1 MPWDVPLRGMGS
13 VFGYT
18 QPGPVIDNDSLT
30 NAVQPMTNQVM
41 AMRSRGITGR
51 VADALLPRTNE
62 QGMPQ
67 APGVGDFI
75 NAALWALPGAR
86 GPRAAMAAEG
96 RLGLKKTNYGYDIVN
111 GDKKLAE
118 TQLDFSDPKKPFIKY
133 IGDPSRPSAEA
144 ANQFSTGQLRD
155 ILRQFKELH
164 PEAETLG
171 GLHTSEGSV
180 AANRGVQD
188 MQVRLP
194 GAPREMPKV
203 YQPTEREAARSAG
216 FERLMREMR
225 GE

>member
-13 VFGYT
+13 ILGYT
-18 QPGPVIDNDSLT
+18 QPGPVADNDPLR
-30 NAVQPMTNQVM
+30 NAVQPLADYVTANQE
-41 AMRSRGITGR
+41 RGIGGR
-51 VADALLPRTNE
+51 IADALIGQRNENGIPR
-62 QGMPQ
+62 
-67 APGVGDFI
+67 APGAGDFV
-75 NAALWALPGAR
+75 NAALWAVP
-86 GPRAAMAAEG
+86 G
-96 RLGLKKTNYGYDIVN
+96 RLGLKKTNYGYDIIN

-118 TQLDFSDPKKPFIKY
+118 AQLDFSDPKKPFIKY

-155 ILRQFKELH
+155 ILRQFKSLH